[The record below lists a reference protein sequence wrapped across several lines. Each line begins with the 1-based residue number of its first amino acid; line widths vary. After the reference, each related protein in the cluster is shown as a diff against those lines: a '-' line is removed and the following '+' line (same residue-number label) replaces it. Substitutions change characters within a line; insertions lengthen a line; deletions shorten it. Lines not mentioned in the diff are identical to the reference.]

1 VQAEA
6 QWARA
11 GCRKSH
17 ALHRSPEAAEPPGS
31 IGRTHTPGPRL
42 HVQRVRLNGRP
53 PRRNRARGAAAAAG
67 RAASWLAAY
76 AAAVAGR
83 VPVAHAARV
92 AAAGPRGA
100 GAAAAAA
107 AATAAAAAAHERAQP
122 RGRRLLHGRRH
133 RRVQLGHL
141 GAAAASSAS
150 GPLAPGSLTTK
161 QRQPPAIRPK
171 LTLRTLDLCFS
182 DGGPYHKSAQLDT
195 EIRVVPLLQEHIL
208 FTRECKLNCSRARS

>member
-53 PRRNRARGAAAAAG
+53 PRRDRARGAAAAAG

-107 AATAAAAAAHERAQP
+107 GAAAAAAAAHERAQP
-122 RGRRLLHGRRH
+122 RGRRLLHGWRH
-133 RRVQLGHL
+133 CRVQLGHL
-141 GAAAASSAS
+141 GAAATPTASA
-150 GPLAPGSLTTK
+150 PLAPGSLTAE
-161 QRQPPAIRPK
+161 R
-171 LTLRTLDLCFS
+171 RTTPCNT
-182 DGGPYHKSAQLDT
+182 PQADT
-195 EIRVVPLLQEHIL
+195 QGFRPLL
-208 FTRECKLNCSRARS
+208 R